1 MSTPISDANTPA
13 ETAASTGP
21 APAAAP
27 KPRSRLG
34 RLGRRADA
42 ANGPRATFGQLLP
55 YLLEHKKVLSVVVL
69 LSILGALASLAQPL
83 LVSQVITV
91 VQQNQP
97 LGALVWGL
105 VALVVVSGLISGYQ
119 HYLLQRT
126 GEGVVLS
133 SRRKLIGR
141 MLRLPISEF
150 DTRRTG
156 DLVSRVGSDTTLL
169 RAVLTQGLVEAIG
182 GSLTFLGAL
191 IAMLVIDPVLLGL
204 TVLVIAASVVTVTL
218 LSQRIRVASRM
229 AQEKVGAL
237 AASVERAISS
247 IRTVRASNATDREI
261 AAVDADATGAYQMG
275 LQVAKISALVV
286 PIAGIAMQVSF
297 LVVLGVGG
305 FRVASGQIT
314 VANLIAFI
322 LFLFLMILPLGQ
334 AFGAITSV
342 NSALGALGRIQEI
355 IDLPAEDQF
364 DRDLFPLAITVGA
377 ANESVRPD
385 APAISFENVFFG
397 YATQA
402 STADAAAPV
411 AAAGDGGPG
420 AGPGTGSGTGDSGGS
435 PAGPPADVMPNALVT
450 ALVAPGVIEAMLAEP
465 DLVDADLAAADRA
478 AADRAAVDL
487 AHAEQAA
494 AHLAAAEHAA
504 ATMAAARPAAALA
517 AESAAAAN
525 ASARAAATAAASAE
539 AAAEASAAMT
549 AAVYAAATGTVSI
562 AAVAAATAFAAP
574 DQASDAEVPGLS
586 AADDSAT
593 DAPGTAT
600 APDAPVSPDAPDTP
614 ASAAS
619 ATSVDSPASP
629 AAGPDD
635 GPHTAPAFGS
645 VDDTGAPNVDAGPA
659 ADPSE
664 PRPVLRG
671 VSFSAPRGLRTALVG
686 PSGAGKSTI
695 LALIER
701 FYDPN
706 AGVVRLGGLDI
717 RTLDRTALRSQIGY
731 VEQDAPV
738 LAGSLRDN
746 LVLSAPDATDEECI
760 AVLHAVNLGEVLER
774 DPAGLGA
781 AVGESGVMLSGGE
794 RQRLAIARALL
805 AAPPILLLD
814 ESTSSLDGVN
824 EQLMRA
830 AIDAVAVDRTL
841 IVIAHRLSTVVD
853 SDQIVVLDHGQVI
866 GTGTHSELV
875 VSTPLYRELAK
886 HQLLV

>member
-1 MSTPISDANTPA
+1 M
-13 ETAASTGP
+13 
-21 APAAAP
+21 
-27 KPRSRLG
+27 
-34 RLGRRADA
+34 
-42 ANGPRATFGQLLP
+42 LP
-55 YLLEHKKVLSVVVL
+55 YLLEHKKVLSIVVV

-218 LSQRIRVASRM
+218 LSQRIRVASRE

-237 AASVERAISS
+237 AASVERAISA
-247 IRTVRASNATDREI
+247 IRTVRASNATEREI
-261 AAVDADATGAYQMG
+261 AAVDADATGAYRMG

-402 STADAAAPV
+402 SAADAAVPV
-411 AAAGDGGPG
+411 DAAGDDLSAAGSG
-420 AGPGTGSGTGDSGGS
+420 AGSGAGSASASAFGDSGVS
-435 PAGPPADVMPNALVT
+435 PAGLPGDAMPNALVT

-562 AAVAAATAFAAP
+562 AAVAAATSFAAP
-574 DQASDAEVPGLS
+574 ASDAGGEDLAAAHADADAGADGRPDLTNDAPSATPSVIPTATPSSGLAVSDVSETSGTVGTVSAS
-586 AADDSAT
+586 AADSASDALAADS
-593 DAPGTAT
+593 D
-600 APDAPVSPDAPDTP
+600 PVAG
-614 ASAAS
+614 AAH
-619 ATSVDSPASP
+619 SVAVE
-629 AAGPDD
+629 D
-635 GPHTAPAFGS
+635 GPADAAHPDGS
-645 VDDTGAPNVDAGPA
+645 AVGDLGSDPVESASMA
-659 ADPSE
+659 AAVTDSSE

-706 AGVVRLGGLDI
+706 AGIVRLGGLDI

-853 SDQIVVLDHGQVI
+853 SDQIVVLDHGRVI

-875 VSTPLYRELAK
+875 VSTPLYRDLAK